1 MSAVVQVGVA
11 GETLPSLV
19 DRAARALAGARSSAE
34 VLEARD
40 LAGFAYDAAKR
51 AARLAQAKGAHD
63 ALIAAAHRA
72 QADALLI
79 ESNAKRRLADEYDA
93 AQERGEVASHQ
104 NANSHQMREG
114 NLMTLADLGLTAKG
128 VQEARRIRDA
138 EDRDP
143 GIVERT
149 LNDAIAR
156 GDEPT
161 RAEVKR
167 VINGREDVMERAAKE
182 EAAMR
187 DQKDFRALR
196 KLWNGSTSNAQRMF
210 RDYIGG

>member
-1 MSAVVQVGVA
+1 MTDLIVHEAA
-11 GETLPSLV
+11 ADTLPSLV
-19 DRAARALAGARSSAE
+19 DRASRALANARTSAE

-63 ALIAAAHRA
+63 TLVAAAHRA

-93 AQERGEVASHQ
+93 AQGRGEVAGLGSNQHREEGVPD
-104 NANSHQMREG
+104 AN
-114 NLMTLADLGLTAKG
+114 TLGFTRRAIM
-128 VQEARRIRDA
+128 EARQLRDA
-138 EDRDP
+138 EQRDP

-167 VINGREDVMERAAKE
+167 AISPIDQFREKGRQE
-182 EAAMR
+182 EQEWIDNR
-187 DQKDFRALR
+187 DFRALR
-196 KLWNGSTSNAQRMF
+196 KTWNAASPGAQKRF
-210 RDYIGG
+210 LEWLR

>member
-1 MSAVVQVGVA
+1 VNQIVIQEATA
-11 GETLPSLV
+11 ETLPSLV

-40 LAGFAYDAAKR
+40 LAGFAYDTAKR

-63 ALIAAAHRA
+63 TLVAAAHRA

-79 ESNAKRRLADEYDA
+79 ESNAKRRLADEYDT
-93 AQERGEVASHQ
+93 AQDRGDVQKHGDVP
-104 NANSHQMREG
+104 NG
-114 NLMTLADLGLTAKG
+114 NIVPTAADLGLTSKAIF
-128 VQEARRIRDA
+128 EARQVRDA
-138 EDRDP
+138 EERDP

-167 VINGREDVMERAAKE
+167 AISPIEQLREKGKQE
-182 EAAMR
+182 EQAWLDNR
-187 DQKDFRALR
+187 DFRALR
-196 KLWNGSTSNAQRMF
+196 KLWNASTSNAQRMF

>member
-1 MSAVVQVGVA
+1 MNQIVIQEAA
-11 GETLPSLV
+11 AETLPSLV

-40 LAGFAYDAAKR
+40 LAGFAYDTAKR

-63 ALIAAAHRA
+63 TLVAAAHRA

-93 AQERGEVASHQ
+93 AQERGDIGS
-104 NANSHQMREG
+104 G
-114 NLMTLADLGLTAKG
+114 NGRISGSEIPATSIMPPR
-128 VQEARRIRDA
+128 VIHEARRIRDA

-167 VINGREDVMERAAKE
+167 AINPIEQLREKGRQE
-182 EAAMR
+182 EQAWLDNR
-187 DQKDFRALR
+187 DFRALR
-196 KLWNGSTSNAQRMF
+196 KLWNASTSNAQRMF

>member
-1 MSAVVQVGVA
+1 MDTAIIQVGVA

-40 LAGFAYDAAKR
+40 LAGFAYDTAKR
-51 AARLAQAKGAHD
+51 TARLAQAKGAHD
-63 ALIAAAHRA
+63 TLIAAAHRA

-93 AQERGEVASHQ
+93 AVDRGEAMSPGRPEKVADEDHKI
-104 NANSHQMREG
+104 
-114 NLMTLADLGLTAKG
+114 TLADIGLPKQRLA
-128 VQEARRIRDA
+128 EARQIRDA

-167 VINGREDVMERAAKE
+167 AINGREDVIERAAKE

-187 DQKDFRALR
+187 DKKDFRAIR
-196 KLWNGSTSNAQRMF
+196 KAWNASTSTAQRMF
-210 RDYIGG
+210 RDYIGA

>member
-1 MSAVVQVGVA
+1 MNQVVIQEA
-11 GETLPSLV
+11 AAETLPSLV

-40 LAGFAYDAAKR
+40 LAGFAYDTAKR

-63 ALIAAAHRA
+63 TLVAAAHRA

-93 AQERGEVASHQ
+93 AQERGEVASPGQHRAVQ
-104 NANSHQMREG
+104 DGNSRATSDDIGFTRRAIM
-114 NLMTLADLGLTAKG
+114 
-128 VQEARRIRDA
+128 EARQIRDA

-167 VINGREDVMERAAKE
+167 AISPIEQLREKGKQE
-182 EAAMR
+182 EQAWLDNR
-187 DQKDFRALR
+187 DFRALR
-196 KLWNGSTSNAQRMF
+196 KLWNASTSNAQRMF